1 MTFVDFMKKVN
12 SMYNNHK
19 KKMRYGQ
26 ILMNFLSEVW
36 PYKYIQIA
44 STSYDCYYDDSIV
57 LTTVT
62 KLEYEW
68 DDNST
73 EYRPNLNKHVVSS
86 LPEGWYDISD

>member
-36 PYKYIQIA
+36 PYKYMQIA
-44 STSYDCYYDDSIV
+44 AKRDRTKRFIYRNNKISSKSRLHPSNCKRKWFRTSRK
-57 LTTVT
+57 VT
-62 KLEYEW
+62 K
-68 DDNST
+68 
-73 EYRPNLNKHVVSS
+73 RRK
-86 LPEGWYDISD
+86 